1 VNADSV
7 RWHADE
13 VINKLL
19 VGGVIV
25 RAIIDKE
32 ETCSGFVLKMP
43 DGRTINVWVQSDE
56 EGNDAGFL
64 MVEDR

>member
-1 VNADSV
+1 MNADSV
-7 RWHADE
+7 RWHAEE
-13 VINKLL
+13 VVASL
-19 VGGVIV
+19 VGGVITQQ
-25 RAIIDKE
+25 IIDKE

-43 DGRTINVWVQSDE
+43 DGRTLNVWIQSDE